1 MKPDTKKHPHAPAF
15 GEIITSNLTSYMAQ
29 CWDWETLPSF
39 GSLVCTEHNELLI
52 YGIVTALETGSTDPN
67 RLPFPYQ
74 KTHAELRREH
84 PQIFEFLKTV
94 FTASIVGHSTAPSVL
109 HRTLPPHPAQIHQF
123 VRPATPQEEQ
133 LFFSSP
139 HFLALFFNTNAG
151 NPLLDELLIT
161 LLSTLITHDM
171 LTPAL
176 FEDYYHTLTL
186 LLGND
191 YRRLKVLLQR
201 IETAHASVLAKQ
213 LTLS

>member
-1 MKPDTKKHPHAPAF
+1 MKHDLSKNPHAPAF
-15 GEIITSNLTSYMAQ
+15 GEIITSSLTSYTAQ
-29 CWDWETLPSF
+29 CWDWESIPSF
-39 GSLVCTEHNELLI
+39 GSLVCTEHNGTALYGLI
-52 YGIVTALETGSTDPN
+52 TALETGSTDPN

-74 KTHAELRREH
+74 KTHAELKRDH

-94 FTASIVGHSTAPSVL
+94 FTVSIVGHSTTASVI
-109 HRTLPPHPAQIHQF
+109 HHALPPHPAHIHQF
-123 VRPATPQEEQ
+123 VRPTTTHEQ
-133 LFFSSP
+133 HRFFSSP

-161 LLSTLITHDM
+161 MLGTLVTQDVLS
-171 LTPAL
+171 PAL

-191 YRRLKVLLQR
+191 YRRLKILLQR
-201 IETAHASVLAKQ
+201 IETAHASILAKQ